1 LPRPTACRCVPPD
14 EPAALR
20 VGLPARTAV
29 TLRNRS
35 PGPMSAHD
43 RPRQPDRGRRAGPAA
58 GPDPLTPHPSRP
70 VAPSGDRSP
79 RRDIPPGRHL
89 RVTPHAGGNP
99 YRCPKSRPLGPGCPP
114 PAPTGWVA
122 DRGDETQ
129 CSRSVPAG
137 RGSGTSPAGM
147 RSSRPT
153 RGTPMWSG
161 PRRSPVPVIAPAE
174 EHPGSH
180 LPPGPPRRR
189 TDGTPTDHQVRGPHQ
204 CTRTCCKRSPAS
216 ARRTCAGQ
224 HGNTPG

>member
-1 LPRPTACRCVPPD
+1 MMSLNEPQRQARRAPLPRPTACRCVPPD

-58 GPDPLTPHPSRP
+58 GPDPLTPHPAGP

-89 RVTPHAGGNP
+89 RVTPHAGGI
-99 YRCPKSRPLGPGCPP
+99 RTVARRAGHQGRAARHRPPRDG
-114 PAPTGWVA
+114 VA

-161 PRRSPVPVIAPAE
+161 PRRSPAPEIAPAE
-174 EHPGSH
+174 EQPGSH
-180 LPPGPPRRR
+180 ILSGPPRQRA
-189 TDGTPTDHQVRGPHQ
+189 DGIPVI
-204 CTRTCCKRSPAS
+204 TR
-216 ARRTCAGQ
+216 
-224 HGNTPG
+224 